1 MTELVIAVLALT
13 ACVYGASS
21 GAKLSGG
28 RSYRAFRDGLGETAL
43 VPGRLLPA
51 AAAVLAG
58 AEAGVAVVLV
68 AAAVLRGAGLSSS
81 VPVAAVALG
90 CAVGLTGVLAAGVTV
105 VIRTGRRASCA
116 CFGARPGR
124 TLGPSHLVRNAGLL
138 VLLVTALA
146 ANAVGHG
153 RPPAAATVV
162 AVLTGVVTALLVI
175 RFDDLVALFAPVGHE
190 AAR

>member
-1 MTELVIAVLALT
+1 MTELVIAVLALA

-21 GAKLSGG
+21 GAKLASG

-51 AAAVLAG
+51 TAVVLTG
-58 AEAGVAVVLV
+58 AEAGVAAVL
-68 AAAVLRGAGLSSS
+68 AAATILCGAGLAGS
-81 VPVAAVALG
+81 VPVAAVALA
-90 CAVGLTGVLAAGVTV
+90 CAAGLTGVLAAGVTV
-105 VIRTGRRASCA
+105 VIRSGTRAACA

-124 TLGPSHLVRNAGLL
+124 DLGRSHLVRNAGLL
-138 VLLVTALA
+138 ALLVTAFVG
-146 ANAVGHG
+146 NALGNG
-153 RPPAAATVV
+153 RPPVAATVV

-175 RFDDLVALFAPVGHE
+175 RFDDLVALFAPVPHE